1 MPSEAM
7 RVSPLHGIHH
17 AEAHSTASGGAN
29 CWGCCYERVMGNAS
43 GRQKQKPLI
52 LGPTPG
58 SGMGAYAVT
67 FDTSLDDRELA
78 TLTESESPDAF
89 YLPWKS
95 GDVTECEIDLATDA
109 ITYFFTANLSGCS
122 LWYKFHEGRIF
133 IRHEARTDSASQ
145 NPHKLAGFKCV
156 VDSSLNPDDVQLS
169 VDQET
174 MVRKARYYV
183 VYAIFDHEA
192 RQVEFRAQLVAQQT
206 NLLSRQ
212 ESYALVKVATVV
224 AKFPSL

>member
-1 MPSEAM
+1 
-7 RVSPLHGIHH
+7 
-17 AEAHSTASGGAN
+17 
-29 CWGCCYERVMGNAS
+29 MGNAS

-52 LGPTPG
+52 LGPAPG
-58 SGMGAYAVT
+58 SGMGVYAVT
-67 FDTSLDDRELA
+67 FDTLEDRELA
-78 TLTESESPDAF
+78 TLEESRSPDAF

-95 GDVTECEIDLATDA
+95 GDVTEGGIDLTTDTV
-109 ITYFFTANLSGCS
+109 TYFFTANLSGCS
-122 LWYKFHEGRIF
+122 LWYKFQDGRIF

-145 NPHKLAGFKCV
+145 NLHKLAGFKCV

-169 VDQET
+169 VDPET

-206 NLLSRQ
+206 NLLNRQ
-212 ESYALVKVATVV
+212 ESYELVKVTAV
-224 AKFPSL
+224 AVKFPKA

>member
-1 MPSEAM
+1 
-7 RVSPLHGIHH
+7 
-17 AEAHSTASGGAN
+17 
-29 CWGCCYERVMGNAS
+29 MGNAS

-67 FDTSLDDRELA
+67 FDTLEDRELA
-78 TLTESESPDAF
+78 TLKDSDSPDAF

-95 GDVTECEIDLATDA
+95 GDVTECGIDLTKDTL
-109 ITYFFTANLSGCS
+109 TYFFTANLSGCS
-122 LWYKFHEGRIF
+122 LWYKFQDGRIL

-145 NPHKLAGFKCV
+145 NLHKLAGFKCV

-174 MVRKARYYV
+174 MVLKAR
-183 VYAIFDHEA
+183 
-192 RQVEFRAQLVAQQT
+192 
-206 NLLSRQ
+206 
-212 ESYALVKVATVV
+212 
-224 AKFPSL
+224 